1 MKRIDEGIKTWIIK
15 DESGCSALKNKKS
28 NVFFRLSVVKSSF
41 PCSDTPIFLLE
52 SWSCHT
58 QYMCINIRA
67 FQKYHKYHVSGS
79 RTKNYKKKETWY
91 TQGRR
96 ISRLPCFSCWVFFR
110 IQLNQLAWLF
120 FFPPFLPR
128 IDPGSARWVPNF
140 LMSLA
145 SPLKVWDVMIW
156 LLMAGNQ
163 KSQRANQLG
172 WCENLANRG
181 IFS

>member
-1 MKRIDEGIKTWIIK
+1 MVVVFHVGFFK
-15 DESGCSALKNKKS
+15 D
-28 NVFFRLSVVKSSF
+28 
-41 PCSDTPIFLLE
+41 T
-52 SWSCHT
+52 
-58 QYMCINIRA
+58 
-67 FQKYHKYHVSGS
+67 
-79 RTKNYKKKETWY
+79 TKPT
-91 TQGRR
+91 G
-96 ISRLPCFSCWVFFR
+96 LVG
-110 IQLNQLAWLF
+110 

-145 SPLKVWDVMIW
+145 SPLKVWDGFQW